1 MSKTKA
7 LILFTVFIDIL
18 GIGIVIPVL
27 PFFVKSFGASD
38 FTITALFATYALCAF
53 ISAPILGALSDRI
66 GRRPILIVSI
76 ISSSIGWF
84 IFAGAQNIIFLFTGR
99 IIDGLAAGNITT
111 AQSYLSDISKDE
123 KDRTSNLGLIG
134 AMFGIGLIVGPLVG
148 GLLGAINHTLPFYI
162 VGALALANA
171 ILAYFFLPETHHER
185 TKEKMSINP
194 LSPIFR
200 AFAHPVILPIMIA
213 WFFFNTAIAIQQSIF
228 ALYLNKI
235 FGIKELGSG
244 LLFTGIGVLILIN
257 QLFLLKKF
265 WLARFQRKNL
275 LNGMLIALGVGFIF
289 TSTPW
294 GIVLGIGVIF
304 TTFGQSL
311 GRTIMTGL
319 VSGLDAVKRGE
330 NLGTMN
336 AFASLAMILGPFIG
350 GSLFI
355 INIHYSF
362 IAAGIFALIALWAV
376 NVGKIFH
383 TKSNYKQT

>member
-27 PFFVKSFGASD
+27 PFFVKSFGTSD
-38 FTITALFATYALCAF
+38 FMVTALFATYALCAF

-162 VGALALANA
+162 VGALAFANA

-185 TKEKMSINP
+185 IKEKISINP
-194 LSPIFR
+194 LSPILR
-200 AFAHPVILPIMIA
+200 AFTHPVILPIMIA

-228 ALYLNKI
+228 ALYLNKV

-257 QLFLLKKF
+257 QIFLLKKF

-275 LNGMLIALGVGFIF
+275 LNGMLIALGIGFLF
-289 TSTPW
+289 TSTTW
-294 GIVLGIGVIF
+294 GIVIGIGVIL

-319 VSGLDAVKRGE
+319 VSGLDSRRRGE
-330 NLGTMN
+330 NLGIMN
-336 AFASLAMILGPFIG
+336 AFASLAMIFGPFIG
-350 GSLFI
+350 GSLFS

-362 IAAGIFALIALWAV
+362 IAAGIFALIALWTV
-376 NVGKIFH
+376 NAGKLFH
-383 TKSNYKQT
+383 IK